1 MTVDWASAHADL
13 SAAEAQYEAAK
24 AKRPDKDW
32 RTTAS
37 GGPQKR
43 KAIRQMKQA
52 VAEKD
57 QGMLEMALG
66 ELRSELSQ

>member
-1 MTVDWASAHADL
+1 M
-13 SAAEAQYEAAK
+13 
-24 AKRPDKDW
+24 
-32 RTTAS
+32 
-37 GGPQKR
+37 R